1 MLFLRVPGYSH
12 TIILTSKPELL
23 VLGLL
28 FKKCTRFPNPW
39 KSSAKFNARF
49 VLERCTMVFRASI
62 PGLYGVGFVSAF
74 SDFVVQGSW
83 ALVSIRVLVTESAS
97 CENFVTSGMLA
108 IEVK

>member
-1 MLFLRVPGYSH
+1 MFFLRVPGYSH

-28 FKKCTRFPNPW
+28 LKIAQDFPILG
-39 KSSAKFNARF
+39 KAQQSSTP
-49 VLERCTMVFRASI
+49 E
-62 PGLYGVGFVSAF
+62 YGVGFVSAF